1 MTNFDSIKEMTLEEL
16 AFVLYATAENPN
28 NIPAAKLEDLDYYIK
43 YLSKDDALLVKV
55 RQHIA
60 AMHEREGI

>member
-1 MTNFDSIKEMTLEEL
+1 MTNFDSIKAMTLEEL

-28 NIPAAKLEDLDYYIK
+28 NILAAKLEDLDYYIK